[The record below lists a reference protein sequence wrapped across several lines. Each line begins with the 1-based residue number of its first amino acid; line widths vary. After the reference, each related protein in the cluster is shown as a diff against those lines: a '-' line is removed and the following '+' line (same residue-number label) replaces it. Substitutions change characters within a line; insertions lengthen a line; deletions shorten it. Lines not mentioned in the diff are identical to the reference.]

1 MGFAHK
7 EFKDPHNGV
16 QLQFGL
22 SRNGI
27 EFNGIWIEG
36 SPQARKAKLRAQ
48 EQLISN
54 FGEFRNA
61 LKKLPQG
68 YYIGLYHYR
77 KQHHH
82 YEWDLSDVIS
92 DTERLRLFL
101 TRMGDKENNV
111 AIAAH
116 LAKTEAIKLGERL
129 PAKIAENF
137 NKLLP
142 LYSLMI
148 QRSAPER
155 LPRMDKVH
163 PITLEARTLG
173 ERWKKTGSKGR
184 QGHLSITDREIDK
197 EAARRAERVVY
208 DNEKARLRRI
218 HCLDLARRVKDVS
231 HPPGRGFDIQ
241 SFSDQGQIIRI
252 EVKSTKAKRISS
264 IILTAREM
272 EVAKKFGKSYHVY
285 LVFRPRTTSPE
296 ILPIPNFFGQVKRG
310 RIHLEPNAYVARLG

>member
-7 EFKDPHNGV
+7 EFKDPRNGV

-22 SRNGI
+22 SRNGV

-36 SPQARKAKLRAQ
+36 SPQARNARIRAQ

-54 FGEFRNA
+54 FGMFRNA
-61 LKKLPQG
+61 LKKLPKG
-68 YYIGLYHYR
+68 YYIALYHYR
-77 KQHHH
+77 KEHHH

-92 DTERLRLFL
+92 NTERLRLFL

-116 LAKTEAIKLGERL
+116 LAKTEAIRLGDRL
-129 PAKIAENF
+129 PVKIAENF
-137 NKLLP
+137 EKLLP

-148 QRSAPER
+148 QRSAPES
-155 LPRMDKVH
+155 LPRMAKVH
-163 PITLEARTLG
+163 PIMLDPRTLR

-184 QGHLSITDREIDK
+184 QGHLSITNREIDR
-197 EAARRAERVVY
+197 EGARRAERVVY
-208 DNEKARLRRI
+208 DNEKKRLRQISRP
-218 HCLDLARRVKDVS
+218 DLARRVKDVT

-241 SFSDQGQIIRI
+241 SYSDQGQIIRI

-264 IILTAREM
+264 IMLTSREW
-272 EVAKKFGKSYHVY
+272 EVAKKFGESYHVY
-285 LVFRPRTTSPE
+285 LVFRPRAPSPE
-296 ILPIPNFFGQVKRG
+296 ILPITNFSGQVKRG
-310 RIHLEPNAYVARLG
+310 RIHLEPNAYVARLC